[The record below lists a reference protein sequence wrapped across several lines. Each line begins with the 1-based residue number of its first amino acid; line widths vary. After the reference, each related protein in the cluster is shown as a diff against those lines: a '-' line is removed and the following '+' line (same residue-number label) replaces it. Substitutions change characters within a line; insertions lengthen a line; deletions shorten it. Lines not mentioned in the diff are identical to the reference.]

1 MYGEG
6 GAAYAKRDGRDI
18 STSSFYDSNQQPVMN
33 RHKEEG
39 LKARLEHVES
49 QIIEEALR
57 ESSGNMAK
65 AARRLQLTERIIGLR
80 VKKYNINI
88 HSSKIDASDT
98 NTHLCRFSY
107 RNVIPTLQ

>member
-1 MYGEG
+1 MRELENCMER
-6 GAAYAKRDGRDI
+6 AVLLTQQDMVEPTALPPFMSPNQSVI
-18 STSSFYDSNQQPVMN
+18 SS
-33 RHKEEG
+33 HKEEG

-57 ESSGNMAK
+57 ESAGNMAK

-88 HSSKIDASDT
+88 HSFK
-98 NTHLCRFSY
+98 N
-107 RNVIPTLQ
+107 